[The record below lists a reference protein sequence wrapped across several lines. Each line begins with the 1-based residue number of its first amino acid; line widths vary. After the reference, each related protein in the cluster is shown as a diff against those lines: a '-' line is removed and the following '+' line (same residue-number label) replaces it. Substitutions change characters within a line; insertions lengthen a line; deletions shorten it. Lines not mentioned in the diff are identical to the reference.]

1 MCGSFK
7 AGVTKLLI
15 SQVSKFS
22 FLEYILTLVTCKT
35 GVMPEL
41 SSEGEANS
49 SDGLKHLI
57 DKDIAVDDTLDMNT
71 FTHLSHL
78 FRMVSK

>member
-1 MCGSFK
+1 MCRSLK
-7 AGVTKLLI
+7 ASITKLLI

-49 SDGLKHLI
+49 SDGLKHA
-57 DKDIAVDDTLDMNT
+57 KDEGKPVD
-71 FTHLSHL
+71 
-78 FRMVSK
+78 